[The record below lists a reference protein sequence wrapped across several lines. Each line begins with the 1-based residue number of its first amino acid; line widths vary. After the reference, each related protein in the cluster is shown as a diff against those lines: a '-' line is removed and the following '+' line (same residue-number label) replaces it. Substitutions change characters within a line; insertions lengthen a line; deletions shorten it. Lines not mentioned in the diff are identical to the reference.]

1 MDKNGNELFSDDRQ
15 GKERRGE
22 EFRNEFVENGKHAGT
37 PLQALSDN
45 TQDRELG
52 PEPNGMDPVDK
63 FEKGFSFQE
72 EPSEFRSQ
80 GVAQFGIEPNGIDPK
95 KDNED

>member
-1 MDKNGNELFSDDRQ
+1 MDKKFNELYSEEEQ
-15 GKERRGE
+15 WNERRGE
-22 EFRNEFVENGKHAGT
+22 EFRNEFVENGKDTAT

-45 TQDRELG
+45 TKDSELG

-63 FEKGFSFQE
+63 LQKGFSFQE

-80 GVAQFGIEPNGIDPK
+80 GVAQFGIEPNGVNPNNK
-95 KDNED
+95 KNE